1 MSNQMESAQTV
12 STPTVPTVGQ
22 GAGSG
27 SATSPDQGFDV
38 QKRIAELENQIRG
51 LQAVGDKREAK
62 FTERLAPLED
72 YARRAGIAID
82 PRIVRDMQVDEFLA
96 SSQMPRQAAVSHGNG
111 TSPAS
116 PNTSE
121 IDYLTP
127 IKAVGLDAN
136 DPDVLKLM
144 MKHGNN
150 PVEFQ
155 ANLVQLKVTRT
166 QAPPASSAAAVPS
179 YNPVPQPVGQDAL
192 RLEYQTAANNIKRGP
207 QAAAELA
214 NLKIQ
219 YRKRGLQIT

>member
-12 STPTVPTVGQ
+12 SPPTAPMVGA

-38 QKRIAELENQIRG
+38 HKRIAELENQIRG

-111 TSPAS
+111 TPPAP

-121 IDYLTP
+121 EDYLTP
-127 IKAVGLDAN
+127 LKDLGMEAN
-136 DPDVLKLM
+136 DPDVIRLMRNSKDVNAFKLGLFDLKRSKNQRL
-144 MKHGNN
+144 
-150 PVEFQ
+150 
-155 ANLVQLKVTRT
+155 
-166 QAPPASSAAAVPS
+166 PASPAAAVPL
-179 YNPVPQPVGQDAL
+179 YNATPTPQGQEAL
-192 RLEYQTAANNIKRGP
+192 RQQYEAEIKTVRRGDTAAVANVKIK
-207 QAAAELA
+207 
-214 NLKIQ
+214 
-219 YRKRGLQIT
+219 YRRLGLQLS